1 MRTYFT
7 KKTLV
12 STCASLVADK
22 PLLVVVV
29 VVGLMV
35 T

>member
-1 MRTYFT
+1 MRTYFA
-7 KKTLV
+7 KKNLL
-12 STCASLVADK
+12 STCASLVADE